1 MFVNFGGDDEIY
13 ALKGLKALRDAGIPA
28 EIYPDSAKIGKQ
40 MNYANA
46 KGIPY
51 VIMAGENERNQ
62 GVYTLKNMQTG
73 EQQAVTV
80 KDIVGM
86 IR

>member
-1 MFVNFGGDDEIY
+1 
-13 ALKGLKALRDAGIPA
+13 
-28 EIYPDSAKIGKQ
+28 

-51 VIMAGENERNQ
+51 VIMAGENERAQ

-73 EQQAVTV
+73 EQKSLVIGE
-80 KDIVGM
+80 IVEAM
-86 IR
+86 KNDE

>member
-1 MFVNFGGDDEIY
+1 
-13 ALKGLKALRDAGIPA
+13 
-28 EIYPDSAKIGKQ
+28 

>member
-1 MFVNFGGDDEIY
+1 
-13 ALKGLKALRDAGIPA
+13 
-28 EIYPDSAKIGKQ
+28 

-51 VIMAGENERNQ
+51 VIMAGENERAQ

-73 EQQAVTV
+73 EQQSLSAENILDLLKNNSLSSLEEARRT
-80 KDIVGM
+80 KCN
-86 IR
+86 